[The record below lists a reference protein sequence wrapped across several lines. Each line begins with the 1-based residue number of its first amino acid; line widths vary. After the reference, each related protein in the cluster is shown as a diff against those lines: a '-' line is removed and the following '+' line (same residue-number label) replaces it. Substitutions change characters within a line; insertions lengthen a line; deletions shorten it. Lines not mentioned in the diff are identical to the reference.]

1 MKNLLIL
8 LILAVFVA
16 GCYYDN
22 EEELYPNGS
31 GECDTTNVTFSGT
44 IFPLINSNCTS
55 CHSGSA
61 PQGNILLEDYT
72 TISAAAAIP
81 AGQPGSLYGAIS
93 HDPGNSPMPKNGTQ
107 LSDCKI
113 KQVKV
118 WIDAGRP
125 EN

>member
-1 MKNLLIL
+1 MKNILI
-8 LILAVFVA
+8 ILALA
-16 GCYYDN
+16 MLSSCYYDN
-22 EEELYPNGS
+22 EETLYPDTGA
-31 GECDTTNVTFSGT
+31 ECDTTNVTYSGT
-44 IFPLINSNCTS
+44 IWPVINSNCVG

-61 PQGNILLEDYT
+61 PQGNIHLEDYS

-93 HDPGNSPMPKNGTQ
+93 HDPGNSAMPKNETP

-113 KQVKV
+113 LQVKV
-118 WIDAGRP
+118 WIDGGAL